1 MSAEIIDLSERLRQH
16 AEAEL
21 DVWTAVD
28 VAIRDLREIRA
39 SWGSDAGFERLVEC
53 ETTLRRAIN
62 LG

>member
-1 MSAEIIDLSERLRQH
+1 MSAEVIDLWERARLR
-16 AEAEL
+16 AEPEF

-39 SWGSDAGFERLVEC
+39 TWGSDAGFERLVEC